1 MMAKVQLARRHAKG
15 GSQLNPSLPFAP
27 SVCLIYALILTGI
40 PLKIYVCIY
49 PELSLTLDGA
59 DASERNGLHITVEE
73 RWKKPSSWTG
83 WDEAINCS
91 FKLAARTSA
100 ACKRYGRRNMR
111 RAGDELGTS
120 WECGRDEGRESWGR
134 EGKGVQFQPKTS
146 KLLLTHPAA

>member
-1 MMAKVQLARRHAKG
+1 MMAKVQLARRHTKG

-40 PLKIYVCIY
+40 ALKIYVCIY
-49 PELSLTLDGA
+49 PELSLTLDAA

-111 RAGDELGTS
+111 RNGTGWGRAGNAEEVGAERAGDRQRASSPNLRQAN
-120 WECGRDEGRESWGR
+120 CY
-134 EGKGVQFQPKTS
+134 
-146 KLLLTHPAA
+146 

>member
-1 MMAKVQLARRHAKG
+1 MMAKVQLARRHTKG

-40 PLKIYVCIY
+40 ALKIYVYTLC
-49 PELSLTLDGA
+49 LSLTLDAA

-111 RAGDELGTS
+111 RAGDELGMRKR
-120 WECGRDEGRESWGR
+120 WEQRELGDRQRASSSNLR
-134 EGKGVQFQPKTS
+134 Q
-146 KLLLTHPAA
+146 ANCY